1 MLVGIRV
8 PSLQDFLTA
17 AGLKREI
24 TAGGNGG
31 GKGLDKFTELV
42 VLVESIG

>member
-17 AGLKREI
+17 AGLKEI